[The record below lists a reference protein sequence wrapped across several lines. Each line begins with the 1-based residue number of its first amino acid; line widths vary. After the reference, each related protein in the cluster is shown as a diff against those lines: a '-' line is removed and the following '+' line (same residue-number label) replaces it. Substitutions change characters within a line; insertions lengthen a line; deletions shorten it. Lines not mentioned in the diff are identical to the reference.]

1 MFGGEDANGN
11 MCDRL
16 KILKIYSICD
26 LEKKGVKNF
35 EEIKTRGEGPCSR
48 TNHSMNLISKK
59 KLPCHHRW
67 SGLKYKP
74 TFGCLDNL
82 TLPLEL
88 ATNINLPK
96 H

>member
-16 KILKIYSICD
+16 KIMKIYSISD

-59 KLPCHHRW
+59 NSLVIIG
-67 SGLKYKP
+67 GLDSN
-74 TFGCLDNL
+74 TN
-82 TLPLEL
+82 PLSDVW
-88 ATNINLPK
+88 II
-96 H
+96 

>member
-59 KLPCHHRW
+59 NSLVIIG
-67 SGLKYKP
+67 GLDSN
-74 TFGCLDNL
+74 TN
-82 TLPLEL
+82 PLSDVW
-88 ATNINLPK
+88 II
-96 H
+96 

>member
-16 KILKIYSICD
+16 KIMKIYSICD

-59 KLPCHHRW
+59 NSLVIIG
-67 SGLKYKP
+67 GLDSN
-74 TFGCLDNL
+74 TN
-82 TLPLEL
+82 PLSDVW
-88 ATNINLPK
+88 II
-96 H
+96 